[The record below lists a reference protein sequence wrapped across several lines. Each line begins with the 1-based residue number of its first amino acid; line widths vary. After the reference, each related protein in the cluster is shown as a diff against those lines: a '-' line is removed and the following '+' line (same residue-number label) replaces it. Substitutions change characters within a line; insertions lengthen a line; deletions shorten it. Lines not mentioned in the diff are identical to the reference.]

1 MKILYLI
8 NSAGFNYH
16 KSLIDDFTFVTGG
29 NVIDMSDGKSLGDRY
44 YEIEGCN
51 ADVIITFDLAGH
63 VLRTVSGTLSLNNIY
78 ARMAHILFQN
88 ADSYGADLRARQN
101 LSMFTYVVNGT
112 DLSSAR
118 ERLTEVWNILEFPQI
133 ERKAQNDEQ
142 HENNREMI
150 ARWWDDFTKEAML

>member
-8 NSAGFNYH
+8 NSTGFNYH
-16 KSLIDDFTFVTGG
+16 KGLVDDFTFVTGG
-29 NVIDMSDGKSLGDRY
+29 DVIDMSDGKPLGDRY
-44 YEIEGCN
+44 HEIEEYN

-63 VLRTVSGTLSLNNIY
+63 VLRTVSDTLSLNNIY

-88 ADSYGADLRARQN
+88 TDSYGADLRARQN

-112 DLSSAR
+112 DLAAVR
-118 ERLTEVWNILEFPQI
+118 EKLTEVWNVLELPPI

-142 HENNREMI
+142 HANNREMI
-150 ARWWDDFTKEAML
+150 AGWWDDYTKEAML